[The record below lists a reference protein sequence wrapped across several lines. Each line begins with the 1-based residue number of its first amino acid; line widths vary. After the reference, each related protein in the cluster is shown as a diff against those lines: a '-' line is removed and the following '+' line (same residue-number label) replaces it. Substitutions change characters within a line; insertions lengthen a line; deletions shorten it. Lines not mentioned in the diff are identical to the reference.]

1 MPMVLYDYSDPTRA
15 FVMSSVRAGGPPFV
29 CRIRDG
35 SEGSSPK
42 RVVVFN
48 MEPNGFPLVKCF
60 VEAAMRQMGVPDD
73 LLYDIDEVV
82 GQQME
87 SGWRDTFGFNPE
99 KIEFDGNFFVSISA
113 EGVRAGQ
120 DWIEGPTNVIR
131 FAEDI
136 CQDTLQKWT
145 GNLVLDLSPWD
156 DLVKYPASSE
166 GARIHFVC
174 PKSSLEVIAWK

>member
-1 MPMVLYDYSDPTRA
+1 
-15 FVMSSVRAGGPPFV
+15 
-29 CRIRDG
+29 
-35 SEGSSPK
+35 
-42 RVVVFN
+42 
-48 MEPNGFPLVKCF
+48 
-60 VEAAMRQMGVPDD
+60 MRQMGVPDD

-131 FAEDI
+131 FAEAI
-136 CQDTLQKWT
+136 YQGTPPKWT

-174 PKSSLEVIAWK
+174 PIPAWK